1 MKLVSLIT
9 GLLLLSLSC
18 SNPRDED
25 ADQSEKILEQIENQ
39 YNLFLKL
46 NSEQNANS
54 KIQFCDGYFAGV
66 NWNMFKLSGHKKF
79 EALAIESLSAIEQNY
94 RDSAAWCT
102 GNQLMAG
109 FGKGI
114 KVTQNDS
121 YREHLINTVKEL
133 THDFDP
139 ETGRFYW
146 NGNPERDCSYTF
158 GFESIMNL
166 ESLFFIARLTADPV
180 YYNIATKHAE
190 MILNSPYENADKT
203 DFNSELTEHSE
214 SSENIQ
220 LNSADPNYTDSL
232 KLNSLI
238 VYSSALMFRETGEI
252 KYLRTAE
259 RIVSDIYRQFNNF
272 LSQQGPVTNRSQ
284 NINKNDLDLTSLAV
298 LASALYDLCL
308 STGKSDYYSE
318 RANDI
323 ISVLSTKSYFVSDNL
338 QNAGVLLQQKIIE
351 SDGNLT
357 RESSFFIDE
366 YFFLEALI
374 KRQKLMELI
383 T

>member
-1 MKLVSLIT
+1 MKLLALIT

-25 ADQSEKILEQIENQ
+25 TGQSDKILEQIENQ

-66 NWNMFKLSGHKKF
+66 NWNMFILSGHKKF

-121 YREHLINTVKEL
+121 YREHLINAVKEL

-166 ESLFFIARLTADPV
+166 ESLFFIARLTAEPV

-190 MILNSPYENADKT
+190 MILNSRFKNTDKT
-203 DFNSELTEHSE
+203 DSNSELTEHSE

-220 LNSADPNYTDSL
+220 LISDDPDYTDSL

-238 VYSSALMFRETGEI
+238 VYSSALMFRETGET

-259 RIVSDIYRQFNNF
+259 RIVSEISIQFNNF
-272 LSQQGPVTNRSQ
+272 KDQAPVTNLSQ
-284 NINKNDLDLTSLAV
+284 NINENDLDVTSLAV

-308 STGKSDYYSE
+308 STGNSEFYSE

-323 ISVLSTKSYFVSDNL
+323 ISVLSTKSFFVSDNL
-338 QNAGVLLQQKIIE
+338 QNAGVLQQEKNE
-351 SDGNLT
+351 SDGDLT
-357 RESSFFIDE
+357 RDSSFFIEE

>member
-1 MKLVSLIT
+1 MKLLTLIT

-18 SNPRDED
+18 SNSRDED
-25 ADQSEKILEQIENQ
+25 TDQSEKILEQIENQ

-46 NSEQNANS
+46 NSEQNENS
-54 KIQFCDGYFAGV
+54 EIQFCDGYFAGV
-66 NWNMFKLSGHKKF
+66 NWNMFILSGHNKF

-121 YREHLINTVKEL
+121 YREHLINAVKEL

-166 ESLFFIARLTADPV
+166 ESLFFVARLTADPV

-190 MILNSPYENADKT
+190 MIFNSRFENAANT
-203 DFNSELTEHSE
+203 DSNSELTEYSE
-214 SSENIQ
+214 SFENIQ
-220 LNSADPNYTDSL
+220 LNSNDPDYTDSL

-259 RIVSDIYRQFNNF
+259 RIVSEISRQFNN
-272 LSQQGPVTNRSQ
+272 LKSQTTEINLSQ
-284 NINKNDLDLTSLAV
+284 NIIENDLDVTSLAV

-308 STGKSDYYSE
+308 STGKSENYSE

-323 ISVLSTKSYFVSDNL
+323 ISVLSTKSFFVSDNL
-338 QNAGVLLQQKIIE
+338 QNAGVLQQENNE
-351 SDGNLT
+351 SDGDLT
-357 RESSFFIDE
+357 RDSSFFIEE

>member
-1 MKLVSLIT
+1 MKLLALIT

-25 ADQSEKILEQIENQ
+25 TDQSDKILEQIENQ
-39 YNLFLKL
+39 YSLFLKL

-66 NWNMFKLSGHKKF
+66 NWNMFILSGHKKF

-121 YREHLINTVKEL
+121 YREHLINAVKEL

-146 NGNPERDCSYTF
+146 NSNPERDCSYTF

-166 ESLFFIARLTADPV
+166 ESLFFIARLTAEPV

-190 MILNSPYENADKT
+190 MILNSRFKNTDKT
-203 DFNSELTEHSE
+203 DSNSELTEHSE
-214 SSENIQ
+214 SSKNIQ
-220 LNSADPNYTDSL
+220 LISDDPDYKDSL

-238 VYSSALMFRETGEI
+238 VYSSALMFRETGET

-259 RIVSDIYRQFNNF
+259 RIVSEISIQFNNF
-272 LSQQGPVTNRSQ
+272 KDQAPVTNLSQ
-284 NINKNDLDLTSLAV
+284 NINENDLDVTSLAV

-308 STGKSDYYSE
+308 STGNSEFYSE

-323 ISVLSTKSYFVSDNL
+323 ISVLSTKSFFVSDNL
-338 QNAGVLLQQKIIE
+338 QNAGVLQQEKNE
-351 SDGNLT
+351 SDGDLT
-357 RESSFFIDE
+357 RDSSFFIEE

-374 KRQKLMELI
+374 KRQKLRELI

>member
-1 MKLVSLIT
+1 MKLLTLIA

-25 ADQSEKILEQIENQ
+25 TDQSDKILEQIENQ

-46 NSEQNANS
+46 NSEQNVNS
-54 KIQFCDGYFAGV
+54 AIQFCDGYFAGV
-66 NWNMFKLSGHKKF
+66 NWNMFILSGHKKF
-79 EALAIESLSAIEQNY
+79 EELAIESLSAIEQNY

-121 YREHLINTVKEL
+121 YREHLINAVKEL

-146 NGNPERDCSYTF
+146 NSSPDSDCSYSF

-180 YYNIATKHAE
+180 YYNIAIKHAE
-190 MILNSPYENADKT
+190 MILNSRFENTDKT
-203 DFNSELTEHSE
+203 DSNNELTEHSE
-214 SSENIQ
+214 STENNQ
-220 LNSADPNYTDSL
+220 LNSDDPDYTDSL

-238 VYSSALMFRETGEI
+238 VYSSALMYRETGEI

-272 LSQQGPVTNRSQ
+272 LSQQGPVTNHSQ
-284 NINKNDLDLTSLAV
+284 NINENDLDVTSLAV
-298 LASALYDLCL
+298 LASALYDLCF
-308 STGKSDYYSE
+308 STGHREYYSE
-318 RANDI
+318 KANDI
-323 ISVLSTKSYFVSDNL
+323 ISVLSTNSFFVSDKL
-338 QNAGVLLQQKIIE
+338 QNAGVLQQKKNE
-351 SDGNLT
+351 SDGDLT
-357 RESSFFIDE
+357 RDSSLFIEE

>member
-1 MKLVSLIT
+1 MKLLALIT

-25 ADQSEKILEQIENQ
+25 TGQSDKILEQIENQ

-66 NWNMFKLSGHKKF
+66 NWNMYILSGHKKF

-121 YREHLINTVKEL
+121 YREHLINAVKEL

-166 ESLFFIARLTADPV
+166 ESLFFIARLTAEPV

-190 MILNSPYENADKT
+190 MILNSRFKNTDKT
-203 DFNSELTEHSE
+203 DSNSELTEHSE

-220 LNSADPNYTDSL
+220 LISDDPDYTDSL

-238 VYSSALMFRETGEI
+238 VYSSALMFRETGET

-259 RIVSDIYRQFNNF
+259 RIVSEISIQFNNF
-272 LSQQGPVTNRSQ
+272 KDQAPVTNLSQ
-284 NINKNDLDLTSLAV
+284 NINENDLDVTSLAV

-308 STGKSDYYSE
+308 STGNSEFYSE

-323 ISVLSTKSYFVSDNL
+323 ISVLSTKSFFVSDNL
-338 QNAGVLLQQKIIE
+338 QNAGVLQQEKNE
-351 SDGNLT
+351 SDGDLT
-357 RESSFFIDE
+357 RDSSFFIEE